1 MSVDENKAL
10 ARRFLQVWA
19 PGNLSLL
26 DELAAPEIMV
36 IYPVLGEPVRGAVA
50 FKQLLA
56 HFHAACPDVE
66 ISVQEQIAEG
76 DIVVTRWRVKGTHR
90 GELLG
95 ISPTGRSLAWT
106 GITIHRLVGGRVV
119 EERGEE
125 DALGLMRQIGVHM
138 SSDET
143 RVLVRRLEEA
153 VNARR
158 LDVLDELVSP
168 DFVRHCQATPQ
179 FDVRG
184 LEQFKEFLRL
194 DATVFPDNTTSFT
207 HVLAEG
213 DLAAAW
219 GTYEATQA
227 GQMGPF
233 PPSGKKVRVD
243 LGAILRVENGK
254 IAELWITWDNMAVL
268 GQLGHLTA
276 VPAAA
281 V

>member
-10 ARRFLQVWA
+10 ARRFIQVWA
-19 PGNLSLL
+19 PGNLGVL
-26 DELAAPEIMV
+26 DELAAPDIIV

-56 HFHAACPDVE
+56 HFHAACPDAE

-76 DIVVTRWRVKGTHR
+76 DSVVTRWRVSGTHR

-95 ISPTGRSLAWT
+95 ISPTGRSLAGT
-106 GITIHRLVGGRVV
+106 GITIHRLVGDRVV
-119 EERGEE
+119 QERGEE
-125 DALGLMRQIGVHM
+125 DALGLMRQIGVPT

-143 RVLVRRLEEA
+143 KLLVRRLEEA
-153 VNARR
+153 VNTRR
-158 LDVLDELVSP
+158 LNVLDELVAP
-168 DFVRHCQATPQ
+168 NFVRHCQATPQ
-179 FDVRG
+179 FDVRS

-194 DATVFPDNTTSFT
+194 DATVFPDNTTSLT

-243 LGAILRVENGK
+243 LGALLRVENGK
-254 IAELWITWDNMAVL
+254 IAELWITWDNLAVL
-268 GQLGHLTA
+268 SQLGHLPA

-281 V
+281 A

>member
-1 MSVDENKAL
+1 MSVDQNKAL
-10 ARRFLQVWA
+10 ARRFIQVWA
-19 PGNLSLL
+19 PGNLSVL
-26 DELAAPEIMV
+26 DELAAPDITV
-36 IYPVLGEPVRGAVA
+36 IYPLLGEPVRGAVA

-56 HFHAACPDVE
+56 HFHAACPDAE

-76 DIVVTRWRVKGTHR
+76 DSVVTRWRVCGTHR

-95 ISPTGRSLAWT
+95 IPPTGRSLIWT

-125 DALGLMRQIGVHM
+125 DALGLMRQIGVHTN
-138 SSDET
+138 SDKT
-143 RVLVRRLEEA
+143 RVLIRRLEEA
-153 VNARR
+153 VNTRR

-179 FDVRG
+179 FDVRS
-184 LEQFKEFLRL
+184 LEQFKEFLRQ

-207 HVLAEG
+207 HVLADG

-219 GTYEATQA
+219 GTYDATQA
-227 GQMGPF
+227 GQIGPF

-243 LGAILRVENGK
+243 LGAVLRVENGK
-254 IAELWITWDNMAVL
+254 IAELWITWDNMTVL
-268 GQLGHLTA
+268 SQLGHLPA
-276 VPAAA
+276 VPAAVA
-281 V
+281 